1 VVSTLS
7 HDVSDHHPCLV
18 SMFTDIPKVKI
29 FIFENFWLL
38 HEEFLPVMQH
48 GWSLAVLPQDKAKM
62 LMAKF
67 KNLRRVLKCWYAN
80 TSNFVRNIK
89 NNKLLLGFLDKMEEF
104 RDLTLEE

>member
-1 VVSTLS
+1 
-7 HDVSDHHPCLV
+7 
-18 SMFTDIPKVKI
+18 
-29 FIFENFWLL
+29 
-38 HEEFLPVMQH
+38 
-48 GWSLAVLPQDKAKM
+48 M

-80 TSNFVRNIK
+80 TSNLVRNIK